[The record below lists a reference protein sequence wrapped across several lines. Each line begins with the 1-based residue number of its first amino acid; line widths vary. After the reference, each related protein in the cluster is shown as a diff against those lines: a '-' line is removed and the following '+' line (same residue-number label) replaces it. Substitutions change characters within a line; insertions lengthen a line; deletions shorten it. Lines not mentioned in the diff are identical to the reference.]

1 MLDSFFFSSSPRP
14 PHNLLSSPH
23 RLMNEELSSMPG
35 FAPPESYFR
44 IGRREDGTSGKFFS
58 HIEKIPWDDM

>member
-1 MLDSFFFSSSPRP
+1 MIGTT
-14 PHNLLSSPH
+14 LLTFYC

-58 HIEKIPWDDM
+58 HIEKIPWDEM